1 MLEIKGVGISHLL
14 GNIFFAC
21 KYIMCTVLLTKI
33 SYRGNSEFGEERKI
47 SKFYRALVTGILD
60 NDEVPTSTYLSNT
73 LFWYLISCSD
83 HDPLLHFTIL
93 NV

>member
-1 MLEIKGVGISHLL
+1 MLEIKGVSISHLL
-14 GNIFFAC
+14 GNNLFAC

-33 SYRGNSEFGEERKI
+33 IYRDNSEFGEERKI